1 MTGSWTDGGCTAFD
15 GEGRCEEQNGIPA
28 RAGKGREAEG
38 RDPATEQGTQDWK
51 SSWWNWMKLI
61 SNLCRYEPGGYW
73 SMLTRSV

>member
-1 MTGSWTDGGCTAFD
+1 MTVTWSTDGGCAVD
-15 GEGRCEEQNGIPA
+15 GEVRCEEQSELST

-61 SNLCRYEPGGYW
+61 SKICRYGPGGYW
-73 SMLTRSV
+73 SMLT